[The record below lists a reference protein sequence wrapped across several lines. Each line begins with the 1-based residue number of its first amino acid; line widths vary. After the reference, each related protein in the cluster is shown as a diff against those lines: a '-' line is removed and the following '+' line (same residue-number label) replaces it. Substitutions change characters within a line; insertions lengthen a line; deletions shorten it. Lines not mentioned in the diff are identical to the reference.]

1 MAIIRDPKTGKAL
14 VPRKYYKDEY
24 VRVIHST
31 LSRVFNVAIQQGWI
45 KDNPCKNAVRP
56 KKNQSNKKPPL
67 QVEQI
72 KDIINIRFF
81 CY

>member
-14 VPRKYYKDEY
+14 VPRKYYIDEY

-31 LSRVFNVAIQQGWI
+31 LSRIFNVAIQQGWI

-56 KKNQSNKKPPL
+56 KKINQIRNLLYRLNKSKT
-67 QVEQI
+67 
-72 KDIINIRFF
+72 
-81 CY
+81 